1 MNMLNFYAR
10 NNEILLTTKQLE
22 IGYGTQVL
30 IGDLNLNIRYGEI
43 IALIGE
49 NGSGKSTLIRT
60 LAGVQASLAGRITL
74 NGHPLQKVATN
85 EKAKSIATVSTVT
98 AENIMLTGY
107 KFVSHGRYPYIGW
120 NGRLRPADHNVI
132 SESLELVKASHL
144 AERTILSLSDG
155 EMQRLV
161 IARALAQEPT
171 LMFLDEP
178 TMFLDQS
185 TKLILLNLLRDL
197 AVKRGLAIVS
207 ATHDIEYFQQISDTI
222 WNIDSDQIPR
232 KIHSTNTEDF
242 ALDTRDSFSQ
252 RIALPLD
259 PDLFHNKIF
268 IDAPDELK
276 ALARQLFR
284 RHAWEMTEFKAK
296 SDYWITLS
304 MNEDSRR
311 SQIRWLLINQKKFSE
326 ISGNSFRELV
336 TAINCIRSTSGQ
348 IP

>member
-1 MNMLNFYAR
+1 MSILNFYAR
-10 NNEILLTTKQLE
+10 TNEILLTTDQLK

-30 IGDLNLNIRYGEI
+30 ISDLNLNIKCGEI

-60 LAGVQASLAGRITL
+60 LAGVQASLAGKITL
-74 NGHPLQKVATN
+74 NGHPIQKVDRN

-98 AENIMLTGY
+98 TENIMLTGY

-120 NGRLRPADHNVI
+120 NGHLRPIDHSVI

-144 AERTILSLSDG
+144 AERTIHSLSDG

-161 IARALAQEPT
+161 IARALAQEPA
-171 LMFLDEP
+171 LLFLDEP
-178 TMFLDQS
+178 TVFLDQS

-197 AVKRGLAIVS
+197 AVKHGLAIVS

-232 KIHSTNTEDF
+232 KVHSSNTEDF
-242 ALDTRDSFSQ
+242 ALDIRDGFSQ
-252 RIALPLD
+252 RMALVVD
-259 PDLFHNKIF
+259 PTLLHNRIF
-268 IDAPDELK
+268 IDASDELK

-284 RHAWEMTEFKAK
+284 RHAWEVTEYKAK
-296 SDYWITLS
+296 SDYWLTLG
-304 MNEDSRR
+304 MNQESHR
-311 SQIRWLLINQKKFSE
+311 SQIQWLLINQKKLSE
-326 ISGNSFRELV
+326 ISGNSFQELAAAV
-336 TAINCIRSTSGQ
+336 NSIRFTADQ
-348 IP
+348 MP